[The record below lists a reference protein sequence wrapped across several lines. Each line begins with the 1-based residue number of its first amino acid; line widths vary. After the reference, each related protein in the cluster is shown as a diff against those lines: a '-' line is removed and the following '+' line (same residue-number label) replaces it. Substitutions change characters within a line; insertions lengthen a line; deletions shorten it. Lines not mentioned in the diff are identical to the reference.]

1 MSEIVERLWAMRGR
15 PIKEADR
22 LLFSNAAGE
31 IERLRGILEEI
42 ATFTSDPVAE
52 HAAREA
58 LSLPQAKR
66 GLPCPQCAGAVGSG
80 KDPL

>member
-1 MSEIVERLWAMRGR
+1 MADLVEKIRYHIAIRGG
-15 PIKEADR
+15 PAKDDDGKYIGTTWPMMLEAAD
-22 LLFSNAAGE
+22 E

-58 LSLPQAKR
+58 LSLPQAHQLVEK
-66 GLPCPQCAGAVGSG
+66 
-80 KDPL
+80 